1 MRGGSPASS
10 QHRSGVSWRVPIEGF
25 QERVSWTLLIVL
37 LAGCGYHLRGS
48 EGTYRLQLSKIYVSS
63 QGAGTLA
70 AALISKLQESGV
82 TVATTPAEAQAVIV
96 VSNEV
101 YDRRVLSVDPDTGKV
116 LEYELG
122 YEAGLTISDPSGRTL
137 LEPQPISLIRDITF
151 DPQAVL
157 GQAEEEQ
164 AVLNDMQQDAAQSV
178 LFRLQAVTAKK

>member
-1 MRGGSPASS
+1 MRGGSPASG
-10 QHRSGVSWRVPIEGF
+10 QHRSGVNRRLPIERL
-25 QERVSWTLLIVL
+25 QERLPGALLIVL

-48 EGTYRLQLSKIYVSS
+48 EEAYRLQLSKIYVSS

-82 TVATTPAEAQAVIV
+82 TVTGTPAEAQAVIV

-101 YDRRVLSVDPDTGKV
+101 YDRRVLSVDQNTGKV

-122 YEAGLTISDPSGRTL
+122 YEAGLTITDPGGRTL

-151 DPQAVL
+151 DPEAVL

-164 AVLNDMQQDAAQSV
+164 AVRNDMQQDAAQSV
-178 LFRLQAVTAKK
+178 MFRLQAVASKK